1 MNKNWYFIDIHAHI
15 LPGVDD
21 GASDMEETLEMI
33 GTAYEQG
40 IRAIIAT
47 PHYGAM
53 NPDYDREKVA
63 AAYKATYEEVRKR
76 WPDMLM
82 ILGNE
87 MFYGTMALEDMQHG
101 KANTMAGSDY
111 VLVEFYPDTSYN
123 DIERATRNM
132 IHAGFRPILAHVER
146 YMELL
151 QELDLIEELIRQGV
165 YIQVNG
171 RSFLRKRFD
180 RIGKWVKT
188 LLKNEMIHF
197 VATDCHNNGSRSPNM
212 AEVADKL
219 LSLADEDYVRDLVWN
234 NGAKV
239 LKNQII

>member
-21 GASDMEETLEMI
+21 GAADMAETLEMI

-40 IRAIIAT
+40 VRAIIAT

-63 AAYKATYEEVRKR
+63 EAYRATCAEVKKR
-76 WPDMLM
+76 WPDMLLM
-82 ILGNE
+82 PGNE
-87 MFYGTMALEDMQHG
+87 MFYGTMAMEGMQHG
-101 KANTMAGSDY
+101 KASTMAGSDY
-111 VLVEFYPDTSYN
+111 VLMEFYPDVTYN
-123 DIERATRNM
+123 EIERAVRNM
-132 IHAGFRPILAHVER
+132 VHAGFRPILAHVER
-146 YMELL
+146 YMELEK
-151 QELDLIEELIRQGV
+151 ELDLIEELIRQGV

-171 RSFLRKRFD
+171 RSFMRKRFD
-180 RIGKWVKT
+180 RVGKWVRT

-197 VATDCHNNGSRSPNM
+197 VASDCHNNSGRAPNM
-212 AEVADKL
+212 AEVADRL
-219 LSLADEDYVRDLVWN
+219 LTMADESYVRDLVWN

-239 LKNQII
+239 IKNQII